1 MLRTVHPVRLSLS
14 LFALAAVLAYSNS
27 GHTQGPP
34 GGEMPPTTVE
44 AAKPRQESVSEM
56 LSAVGTLRADE
67 AITVRPE
74 LAGRIE
80 AVLFDEGQKVAQG
93 APLFRLDAS
102 LVQADV
108 AEAQANASNSERE
121 LKRAQDL
128 ATRKLIAPADVD
140 TKRAQAKVDEAKLA
154 SSRTRLGKTEL
165 RAPFAGT
172 LGLRRVSPGEYV
184 NIGDALVELVA
195 LDTLKLD
202 FSLPEVYL
210 GRFKPGQK
218 ISLSVDAT
226 GARQFEGE
234 VYAVAPQVDLSTRS
248 VTLRARVANADGSLH
263 PGQFAKVSLQVG
275 SRDNALLVPEQALWP
290 QGDKQNV
297 YIIKDG
303 KANLVEV
310 KTGLRKP
317 GLVEIVSGI
326 TAEDQVISA
335 GQMKIGPGAPVQA
348 LGTQPAAGQQPAAP
362 AR

>member
-1 MLRTVHPVRLSLS
+1 M
-14 LFALAAVLAYSNS
+14 
-27 GHTQGPP
+27 
-34 GGEMPPTTVE
+34 
-44 AAKPRQESVSEM
+44 
-56 LSAVGTLRADE
+56 
-67 AITVRPE
+67 
-74 LAGRIE
+74 
-80 AVLFDEGQKVAQG
+80 
-93 APLFRLDAS
+93 
-102 LVQADV
+102 
-108 AEAQANASNSERE
+108 
-121 LKRAQDL
+121 
-128 ATRKLIAPADVD
+128 D

-172 LGLRRVSPGEYV
+172 VGLRRVSPGEYV
-184 NIGDALVELVA
+184 NVGDALVELVA

-210 GRFKPGQK
+210 GRFRPGQK

-226 GARQFEGE
+226 GARQYEGE

-303 KANLVEV
+303 KAQLVEV

-335 GQMKIGPGAPVQA
+335 GQMKIGPGAPVQVQGA
-348 LGTQPAAGQQPAAP
+348 QPPAGQQPAAP
-362 AR
+362 AH